1 MISYYGYT
9 LSPNQIETGEGFL
22 ICKNVPIAR
31 IGSQDYAG
39 HELGLTGQD
48 ANQIYR
54 AVRTP
59 EEVFSDAAMAS
70 FEGKPV
76 TNDHPP
82 DLIGPDDVSMYEKG
96 HAQNV
101 RKGSGRWEGFL
112 LADLHIHSRDLI
124 DAIRAGKREISC
136 GYECEYEDNGDGTFT
151 QRNIRGNHIAVVDKG
166 RAGKQAAILD
176 SDYKKE
182 AEKPPERTKKMAKIS
197 ALMKLFGLAVKDKSP
212 DEIEKMAMDAA
223 EAMGGDEAKEPTAAP
238 EKDPD
243 KKPAEDVKTTPAG
256 PAQIDDAMLDGLV
269 EKIMEK
275 IAAKKAAEEPAEDPM
290 DAMIKKL
297 TGGEAEVQPDG
308 GAGDA
313 FGAEAHTVPA
323 EEMDG
328 GQCMDQQ
335 LAAAIL
341 KQMQPAVSGIKDTK
355 QRNAVA
361 DALIKCVTAQ
371 DSASDIGKLLQI
383 TQNAAKHKAAD
394 AKAMDMDAIQ
404 SAYDQRN
411 PHRRKKEV

>member
-54 AVRTP
+54 AIRTP

-223 EAMGGDEAKEPTAAP
+223 EAMGGDEAKDP
-238 EKDPD
+238 EKDPTSAKD
-243 KKPAEDVKTTPAG
+243 EPYKEKLYEP
-256 PAQIDDAMLDGLV
+256 IDDAALDGLL
-269 EKIMEK
+269 EKIM
-275 IAAKKAAEEPAEDPM
+275 AKMAERKAAEEAAEKNPM
-290 DAMIKKL
+290 DDMIEKL
-297 TGGEAEVQPDG
+297 TGGEAEVQPG
-308 GAGDA
+308 GGSEDA
-313 FGAEAHTVPA
+313 FGEEAHTVPA
-323 EEMDG
+323 EEMDA
-328 GQCMDQQ
+328 GQCMDKQ

-341 KQMQPAVSGIKDTK
+341 KQMQPAVAGIKDTK

-361 DALIKCVTAQ
+361 DALIKCVTAK

-383 TQNAAKHKAAD
+383 SQNAAKTRAAD
-394 AKAMDMDAIQ
+394 SKSMDLDAIQ
-404 SAYDQRN
+404 AAYDQCN
-411 PHRRKKEV
+411 PHRRKKEA

>member
-54 AVRTP
+54 AIRTP
-59 EEVFSDAAMAS
+59 EEVFSEAAMAS

-101 RKGSGRWEGFL
+101 RKGSGRWDGFL
-112 LADLHIHSRDLI
+112 IADLHIHSRDLI
-124 DAIRAGKREISC
+124 EAIKAGKREISC
-136 GYECEYEDNGDGTFT
+136 GYECEYDDNGDGTLT

-166 RAGKQAAILD
+166 RAGKMAAILD
-176 SDYKKE
+176 SNYKNE
-182 AEKPPERTKKMAKIS
+182 AVKPPERMTGKMAKIS

-223 EAMGGDEAKEPTAAP
+223 EAMAEDETKEP
-238 EKDPD
+238 EKDS
-243 KKPAEDVKTTPAG
+243 TPAKDE
-256 PAQIDDAMLDGLV
+256 PYKEKMYEPIDDAALDGLL
-269 EKIMEK
+269 EKIM
-275 IAAKKAAEEPAEDPM
+275 AKMAERKAAEEAAEKNPM
-290 DAMIKKL
+290 DDMIEKL
-297 TGGEAEVQPDG
+297 TGGEAEVQPG
-308 GAGDA
+308 GGSEDA
-313 FGAEAHTVPA
+313 FGEEAHTVPA
-323 EEMDG
+323 EEMDA
-328 GQCMDQQ
+328 GQCMDKQ

-341 KQMQPAVSGIKDTK
+341 KQMQPAVAGIKDTK

-361 DALIKCVTAQ
+361 DALIKCVTAK

-383 TQNAAKHKAAD
+383 SQNAAKTRAAD
-394 AKAMDMDAIQ
+394 SKPMDLDAIQ
-404 SAYDQRN
+404 AAYDQRN
-411 PHRRKKEV
+411 PHKTKKEV

>member
-54 AVRTP
+54 AIRTP

-101 RKGSGRWEGFL
+101 RKGSGRWDGFL
-112 LADLHIHSRDLI
+112 IADLHIHSRDLI
-124 DAIRAGKREISC
+124 EAIKAGKREISC
-136 GYECEYEDNGDGTFT
+136 GYECEYDDNGDGTFT

-166 RAGKQAAILD
+166 RAGKMAAILD
-176 SDYKKE
+176 SNYKNE
-182 AEKPPERTKKMAKIS
+182 AVKPPERMTGKMAKIS

-223 EAMGGDEAKEPTAAP
+223 EAMAEDETKDP
-238 EKDPD
+238 EKDPTSAKD
-243 KKPAEDVKTTPAG
+243 EPYKEKLYEP
-256 PAQIDDAMLDGLV
+256 IDDAALDGLL
-269 EKIMEK
+269 EKIM
-275 IAAKKAAEEPAEDPM
+275 AKMAERKAAEEAAEKNPM
-290 DAMIKKL
+290 DDMIEKL
-297 TGGEAEVQPDG
+297 TGGEAEVQPG
-308 GAGDA
+308 GGSEDA
-313 FGAEAHTVPA
+313 FGEEAHTVPA
-323 EEMDG
+323 EEMDA
-328 GQCMDQQ
+328 GQCMDKQ

-341 KQMQPAVSGIKDTK
+341 KQMQPAVAGIKDTK

-361 DALIKCVTAQ
+361 DALIKCVTAK

-383 TQNAAKHKAAD
+383 SQNAAKTRAAD
-394 AKAMDMDAIQ
+394 SKSMDLDAIQ
-404 SAYDQRN
+404 AAYDQCN
-411 PHRRKKEV
+411 PHRRKKEA

>member
-48 ANQIYR
+48 ASQIYR
-54 AVRTP
+54 AIRTP

-223 EAMGGDEAKEPTAAP
+223 EAMGGDEAKELK
-238 EKDPD
+238 EDP
-243 KKPAEDVKTTPAG
+243 TPAKDE
-256 PAQIDDAMLDGLV
+256 PYKEQLYESIDDAALDGLL
-269 EKIMEK
+269 EKLMAK
-275 IAAKKAAEEPAEDPM
+275 MAAKKAAEEAAEGNPM
-290 DAMIKKL
+290 DDMIEKL
-297 TGGEAEVQPDG
+297 TGGEAEVQPG
-308 GAGDA
+308 GGSEDA
-313 FGAEAHTVPA
+313 FGEEAHTVPA
-323 EEMDG
+323 EEMDA
-328 GQCMDQQ
+328 GQCMDKQ

-341 KQMQPAVSGIKDTK
+341 KQMQPAVAGIKDTK

-404 SAYDQRN
+404 AAYDQRN

>member
-31 IGSQDYAG
+31 IGSQDYMG
-39 HELGLTGQD
+39 YELGLTGQD
-48 ANQIYR
+48 AQQLYR
-54 AVRTP
+54 AMRTP
-59 EEVFSDAAMAS
+59 EEVFSEAAMAS

-82 DLIGPDDVSMYEKG
+82 DLIGPDDVGMYEKG

-166 RAGKQAAILD
+166 RAGKMAAILD
-176 SDYKKE
+176 SNYKNE
-182 AEKPPERTKKMAKIS
+182 AVKPPERMTGKMAKIS

-223 EAMGGDEAKEPTAAP
+223 EAMAEDEIKEP
-238 EKDPD
+238 EKDPTSAKD
-243 KKPAEDVKTTPAG
+243 EPYKEKLYEP
-256 PAQIDDAMLDGLV
+256 IDDAALDGLL
-269 EKIMEK
+269 EKIM
-275 IAAKKAAEEPAEDPM
+275 AKMAERKAAEEAAEKNPM
-290 DAMIKKL
+290 DDMIEKL
-297 TGGEAEVQPDG
+297 TGGEAEVQPG
-308 GAGDA
+308 GGSEDA
-313 FGAEAHTVPA
+313 FGEEAHTAPA
-323 EEMDG
+323 EEMDA
-328 GQCMDQQ
+328 GQCMDKQ

-341 KQMQPAVSGIKDTK
+341 KQMQPAVAGIKDTK

-361 DALIKCVTAQ
+361 DALIQMRDCT
-371 DSASDIGKLLQI
+371 G
-383 TQNAAKHKAAD
+383 
-394 AKAMDMDAIQ
+394 
-404 SAYDQRN
+404 QRVRYRKTFTDYTE
-411 PHRRKKEV
+411 RRKT

>member
-54 AVRTP
+54 ALRTP
-59 EEVFSDAAMAS
+59 EEVFSEAAMAS

-101 RKGSGRWEGFL
+101 RKGSGRWDGFL
-112 LADLHIHSRDLI
+112 IADLHIHSRDLI
-124 DAIRAGKREISC
+124 EAIRAGKREISC
-136 GYECEYEDNGDGTFT
+136 GYECEYDDNGDGTFT

-166 RAGKQAAILD
+166 RAGKMAAILD
-176 SDYKKE
+176 SNYKNE
-182 AEKPPERTKKMAKIS
+182 AVKPPERMTGKMAKIS

-223 EAMGGDEAKEPTAAP
+223 EAMAEDEIKEP
-238 EKDPD
+238 EKDPTSAKD
-243 KKPAEDVKTTPAG
+243 EPYKEKLYEP
-256 PAQIDDAMLDGLV
+256 IDDAALDGLL
-269 EKIMEK
+269 EKIM
-275 IAAKKAAEEPAEDPM
+275 AKMAERKAAEEAAEKNPM
-290 DAMIKKL
+290 DDMIEKL
-297 TGGEAEVQPDG
+297 TGGEAEVQPG
-308 GAGDA
+308 GGSEDA
-313 FGAEAHTVPA
+313 FGEEAHTVPA
-323 EEMDG
+323 EEMDA
-328 GQCMDQQ
+328 GQCMDKQ

-341 KQMQPAVSGIKDTK
+341 KQMQPAVAGIKDTK

-404 SAYDQRN
+404 AAYDQRN

>member
-48 ANQIYR
+48 AGQIYR
-54 AVRTP
+54 AIRTP
-59 EEVFSDAAMAS
+59 EEVFSEAAMAS

-101 RKGSGRWEGFL
+101 RKGSGRWDGFL
-112 LADLHIHSRDLI
+112 IADLHIHSRDLI
-124 DAIRAGKREISC
+124 EAIKAGKREISC
-136 GYECEYEDNGDGTFT
+136 GYECEYDDNGDGTFT

-166 RAGKQAAILD
+166 RAGKMAAILD
-176 SDYKKE
+176 SNYKNE
-182 AEKPPERTKKMAKIS
+182 AVKPPERMTEKMAKIS

-223 EAMGGDEAKEPTAAP
+223 EAMAEDETKEP
-238 EKDPD
+238 EKDS
-243 KKPAEDVKTTPAG
+243 TPAKDE
-256 PAQIDDAMLDGLV
+256 PYKEKMYEPIDDAALDGLL
-269 EKIMEK
+269 EKLM
-275 IAAKKAAEEPAEDPM
+275 AKMAERKAAEEAAEKNPLDG
-290 DAMIKKL
+290 MIEKL
-297 TGGEAEVQPDG
+297 TGGEAEVQPG
-308 GAGDA
+308 GGSEDA
-313 FGAEAHTVPA
+313 FGEEAHTVPA
-323 EEMDG
+323 EEMDAE
-328 GQCMDQQ
+328 QCMDKQ

-341 KQMQPAVSGIKDTK
+341 KQMQPAVAGIKDSK

-361 DALIKCVTAQ
+361 DALIKCVTAK
-371 DSASDIGKLLQI
+371 DSVSDIGKLLQI
-383 TQNAAKHKAAD
+383 SQNAAKTRAAD
-394 AKAMDMDAIQ
+394 SKPMDLDAIQ
-404 SAYDQRN
+404 AAYDQCN
-411 PHRRKKEV
+411 PHKTKKEV

>member
-31 IGSQDYAG
+31 IGSQDYMG
-39 HELGLTGQD
+39 YELGLTGQD
-48 ANQIYR
+48 AQQLYR
-54 AVRTP
+54 AMRTP
-59 EEVFSDAAMAS
+59 EEVFSEAAMAS

-101 RKGSGRWEGFL
+101 RKGSGRWDGFL
-112 LADLHIHSRDLI
+112 IADLHIHSRDLI
-124 DAIRAGKREISC
+124 EAIKAGKREISC
-136 GYECEYEDNGDGTFT
+136 GYECEYDDNGDGTFT

-166 RAGKQAAILD
+166 RAGKMAAILD
-176 SDYKKE
+176 SNYKNE
-182 AEKPPERTKKMAKIS
+182 AVKPPERMTGKMAKIS

-223 EAMGGDEAKEPTAAP
+223 EAMGGDEAKEPK
-238 EKDPD
+238 EDP
-243 KKPAEDVKTTPAG
+243 TPAKDE
-256 PAQIDDAMLDGLV
+256 PYKEQLYESIDDAALDGLL
-269 EKIMEK
+269 EKLMAK
-275 IAAKKAAEEPAEDPM
+275 MAAKKAAEEAAEGNPM
-290 DAMIKKL
+290 DDMIEKL
-297 TGGEAEVQPDG
+297 TGGEAEVQPG
-308 GAGDA
+308 GGSEDA
-313 FGAEAHTVPA
+313 FGEEAHTVPA
-323 EEMDG
+323 EEMDA
-328 GQCMDQQ
+328 GQCMDKQ

-341 KQMQPAVSGIKDTK
+341 RQMQPAVAGIKDTK

-361 DALIKCVTAQ
+361 DALIKCVTAK

-383 TQNAAKHKAAD
+383 SQNAAKTRAAD
-394 AKAMDMDAIQ
+394 SKSMDLDAIQ
-404 SAYDQRN
+404 AAYDRCN
-411 PHRRKKEV
+411 PHKTKKEV

>member
-54 AVRTP
+54 AIRTP
-59 EEVFSDAAMAS
+59 EEVFSEEAMAS

-101 RKGSGRWEGFL
+101 RKGSGRWDGFL
-112 LADLHIHSRDLI
+112 IADLHIHSRDLI
-124 DAIRAGKREISC
+124 EAIKAGKREISC
-136 GYECEYEDNGDGTFT
+136 GYECEYDDNGDGTFT

-166 RAGKQAAILD
+166 RAGKMAAILD
-176 SDYKKE
+176 SNYKNE
-182 AEKPPERTKKMAKIS
+182 AVKPPERMTGKMAKIS
-197 ALMKLFGLAVKDKSP
+197 ALMTLFGLAVKDKSP

-223 EAMGGDEAKEPTAAP
+223 EAMAEDEIKEP
-238 EKDPD
+238 EKDPTSAKD
-243 KKPAEDVKTTPAG
+243 EPYKEKLYEP
-256 PAQIDDAMLDGLV
+256 IDDAALDGLL
-269 EKIMEK
+269 EKIM
-275 IAAKKAAEEPAEDPM
+275 AKMAERKAAEEAAEKNPM
-290 DAMIKKL
+290 DDMIEKL
-297 TGGEAEVQPDG
+297 TGGEAEVQPG
-308 GAGDA
+308 GGSEDA
-313 FGAEAHTVPA
+313 FGEEAHTVPA
-323 EEMDG
+323 EEMDA
-328 GQCMDQQ
+328 GQCMGKQ

-341 KQMQPAVSGIKDTK
+341 KQMQPAVAGIKDTK

-361 DALIKCVTAQ
+361 DALIKCVTAK

-383 TQNAAKHKAAD
+383 SQNAAKTRAAD
-394 AKAMDMDAIQ
+394 SKSMDLDAIQ
-404 SAYDQRN
+404 AAYDQRN
-411 PHRRKKEV
+411 PHKTKKEV

>member
-59 EEVFSDAAMAS
+59 EEVFSEAAMAS

-101 RKGSGRWEGFL
+101 RKGSGRWDGFL
-112 LADLHIHSRDLI
+112 IADLHIHSRDLI
-124 DAIRAGKREISC
+124 EAIKAGKREISC
-136 GYECEYEDNGDGTFT
+136 GYECEYDDNGDGTFA

-166 RAGKQAAILD
+166 RAGKMAAILD
-176 SDYKKE
+176 SNYKNE
-182 AEKPPERTKKMAKIS
+182 AVKPPERMTGKMAKIS

-223 EAMGGDEAKEPTAAP
+223 EAMAEDETKYP
-238 EKDPD
+238 EKDP
-243 KKPAEDVKTTPAG
+243 TPAKDE
-256 PAQIDDAMLDGLV
+256 PYKEKLYEPIDDAALDGLL
-269 EKIMEK
+269 EKLM
-275 IAAKKAAEEPAEDPM
+275 AKMAERKAAEEAAEKNPLDG
-290 DAMIKKL
+290 MIEKL
-297 TGGEAEVQPDG
+297 TGGEAEVQPG
-308 GAGDA
+308 GGSEDA
-313 FGAEAHTVPA
+313 FGEEAHTVPA
-323 EEMDG
+323 EEMDA
-328 GQCMDQQ
+328 GQCMDKQ
-335 LAAAIL
+335 LTAAIL
-341 KQMQPAVSGIKDTK
+341 KQMQPAVAGIKDSK

-361 DALIKCVTAQ
+361 DALIKCVTAK

-383 TQNAAKHKAAD
+383 SQNAAKTRAAD
-394 AKAMDMDAIQ
+394 SKPMDLDAIQ
-404 SAYDQRN
+404 AAYDQRN
-411 PHRRKKEV
+411 PHKTKKEV

>member
-1 MISYYGYT
+1 MLAYYGYT
-9 LSPNQIETGEGFL
+9 ISPNQIETGEGFL

-54 AVRTP
+54 AIRTP

-101 RKGSGRWEGFL
+101 RKGSGRWDGFL
-112 LADLHIHSRDLI
+112 IADLHIHSRDLI
-124 DAIRAGKREISC
+124 EAIEAGKREISC
-136 GYECEYEDNGDGTFT
+136 GYECEYDDNGDGTFT

-166 RAGKQAAILD
+166 RAGKMAAILD
-176 SDYKKE
+176 SNYKNE
-182 AEKPPERTKKMAKIS
+182 AVKPPERMTGKMAKIS

-223 EAMGGDEAKEPTAAP
+223 EAMAEDETKDP
-238 EKDPD
+238 EKDPTSAKD
-243 KKPAEDVKTTPAG
+243 EPYKEKLYEP
-256 PAQIDDAMLDGLV
+256 IDDAALDGLL
-269 EKIMEK
+269 EKIM
-275 IAAKKAAEEPAEDPM
+275 AKMAERKAAEEAAEKNPM
-290 DAMIKKL
+290 DDMIEKL
-297 TGGEAEVQPDG
+297 TGGEAEVQPG
-308 GAGDA
+308 GGSEDA
-313 FGAEAHTVPA
+313 FGEEAHTVPA
-323 EEMDG
+323 EEMDA
-328 GQCMDQQ
+328 GQCMDKQ

-341 KQMQPAVSGIKDTK
+341 KQMQPAVAGIKDIK

-383 TQNAAKHKAAD
+383 TQNATKHKAAD

>member
-31 IGSQDYAG
+31 IGSQDYMG
-39 HELGLTGQD
+39 YELGLTGQD
-48 ANQIYR
+48 AQQLYR
-54 AVRTP
+54 AMRTP
-59 EEVFSDAAMAS
+59 EEVFSEAAMAS

-82 DLIGPDDVSMYEKG
+82 DLIGPDDVGMYEKG

-124 DAIRAGKREISC
+124 EAIKAGKREISC
-136 GYECEYEDNGDGTFT
+136 GYECEYDDNGDGTFT

-166 RAGKQAAILD
+166 RAGKMAAILD
-176 SDYKKE
+176 SNYKNE
-182 AEKPPERTKKMAKIS
+182 AVKPPERMTGKMAKIS

-223 EAMGGDEAKEPTAAP
+223 EAMAEDEIKEP
-238 EKDPD
+238 EKDPTSAKD
-243 KKPAEDVKTTPAG
+243 ESYKEKLYEP
-256 PAQIDDAMLDGLV
+256 IDDAALDGLL
-269 EKIMEK
+269 EKIM
-275 IAAKKAAEEPAEDPM
+275 AKMAERKAAEEAAEKNPM
-290 DAMIKKL
+290 DDMIEKL
-297 TGGEAEVQPDG
+297 TGGEAEVQPG
-308 GAGDA
+308 GGSEDA
-313 FGAEAHTVPA
+313 FGEEAHTVPA
-323 EEMDG
+323 EEMDA
-328 GQCMDQQ
+328 GQCMDKQ

-341 KQMQPAVSGIKDTK
+341 KQMQPAVAGIKDTK

-361 DALIKCVTAQ
+361 DALIKCVTAK

-383 TQNAAKHKAAD
+383 SQNAAKTRAAD
-394 AKAMDMDAIQ
+394 SKSMDLDAIQ
-404 SAYDQRN
+404 AAYDQCN
-411 PHRRKKEV
+411 PHKTKKEV

>member
-48 ANQIYR
+48 ASQIYR
-54 AVRTP
+54 AIRTP

-101 RKGSGRWEGFL
+101 RKGSGRWDGFL
-112 LADLHIHSRDLI
+112 IADLHIHSRDLI
-124 DAIRAGKREISC
+124 EAIKAGKREISC
-136 GYECEYEDNGDGTFT
+136 GYECEYDDNGDGTFT

-166 RAGKQAAILD
+166 RAGKMAAILD
-176 SDYKKE
+176 SNYKNE
-182 AEKPPERTKKMAKIS
+182 AVKPPERMTGKMAKIS

-223 EAMGGDEAKEPTAAP
+223 EAMAEDEIKEP
-238 EKDPD
+238 EKDPTSAKD
-243 KKPAEDVKTTPAG
+243 EPYKEKLYEP
-256 PAQIDDAMLDGLV
+256 IDDAALDGLL
-269 EKIMEK
+269 EKIM
-275 IAAKKAAEEPAEDPM
+275 AKMAERKAAEEAAEKNPM
-290 DAMIKKL
+290 DDMIEKL
-297 TGGEAEVQPDG
+297 TGGEAEVQPG
-308 GAGDA
+308 GGSEDA
-313 FGAEAHTVPA
+313 FGEEAHTVPA
-323 EEMDG
+323 GEMDA
-328 GQCMDQQ
+328 GQCMDKQ

-341 KQMQPAVSGIKDTK
+341 KQMRPAVAGIKDTK

-361 DALIKCVTAQ
+361 DALIKCVTAK

-383 TQNAAKHKAAD
+383 SQKAAQKKAAD
-394 AKAMDMDAIQ
+394 AKPMDLDAIQ
-404 SAYDQRN
+404 AAYDQCN
-411 PHRRKKEV
+411 PHRRKKEA

>member
-54 AVRTP
+54 AIRTP
-59 EEVFSDAAMAS
+59 EEVFSEAAMAS

-101 RKGSGRWEGFL
+101 RKGSGRWDGFL
-112 LADLHIHSRDLI
+112 IADLHIHSRDLI
-124 DAIRAGKREISC
+124 EAIKAGKREISC
-136 GYECEYEDNGDGTFT
+136 GYECEYDDNGDGTLT

-166 RAGKQAAILD
+166 RAGKMAAILD
-176 SDYKKE
+176 SNYKNE
-182 AEKPPERTKKMAKIS
+182 AVKPPERMTGKMAKIS

-223 EAMGGDEAKEPTAAP
+223 EAMAEDETKEP
-238 EKDPD
+238 EKDP
-243 KKPAEDVKTTPAG
+243 TPAKDE
-256 PAQIDDAMLDGLV
+256 PYKEKMYEPIDDAALDGLL
-269 EKIMEK
+269 EKLM
-275 IAAKKAAEEPAEDPM
+275 AKMAERKAAEEAAEKNPLDG
-290 DAMIKKL
+290 MIEKL
-297 TGGEAEVQPDG
+297 TGGEAEVQPG
-308 GAGDA
+308 GGSEDA
-313 FGAEAHTVPA
+313 FGEEAHTVPA
-323 EEMDG
+323 EEMDA
-328 GQCMDQQ
+328 GQCMDKQ

-341 KQMQPAVSGIKDTK
+341 KQMQPAVAGIKDSK

-361 DALIKCVTAQ
+361 DALIKCVTAK

-383 TQNAAKHKAAD
+383 SQNAAKTRAAD
-394 AKAMDMDAIQ
+394 SKPMDLDAIQ
-404 SAYDQRN
+404 AAYDQCN
-411 PHRRKKEV
+411 PHKTKKEV